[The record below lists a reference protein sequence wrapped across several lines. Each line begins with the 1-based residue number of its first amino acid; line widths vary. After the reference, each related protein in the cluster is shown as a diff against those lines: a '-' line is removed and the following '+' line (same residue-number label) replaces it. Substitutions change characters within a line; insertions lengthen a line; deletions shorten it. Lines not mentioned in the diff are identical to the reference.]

1 MAEADREAVV
11 RPHVLL
17 TLGCHRS
24 GTSVVARSLRCLG
37 AELGADADWSG
48 PDNVLGFFE
57 DQDALA
63 INDLILRKLGS
74 GWDNPTP
81 LNLSKESGAWINAP
95 VISWLL
101 DRRLKE
107 MPLFGLKEPRLCRLL
122 PIWRQ
127 AIDSMNPR
135 PNVSVVFAVRHPMA
149 VAQSLNKRNHLPIE
163 TGLALWL
170 EYTKRARLDVDPT
183 WESVWVRYDR
193 LLANPHFEIT
203 RMAGKLYL
211 SPAEAEIE
219 LFRHG
224 FLDSSLQHEVEDET
238 PLPPD
243 VQEEWDNA
251 RKWAVA

>member
-1 MAEADREAVV
+1 MTEKRS
-11 RPHVLL
+11 HLIL
-17 TLGCHRS
+17 CLGMHRS

-37 AELGADADWSG
+37 VDLGERAVWSG
-48 PDNVLGFFE
+48 PDNESGFWE

-63 INDLILRKLGS
+63 IDDLILQKAGS
-74 GWDNPTP
+74 AWDDPTP
-81 LNLSKESGAWINAP
+81 VNFNKESGVWINAP
-95 VISWLL
+95 VIDWFLE
-101 DRRLKE
+101 RRLKE
-107 MPLFGLKEPRLCRLL
+107 MPLYGLKEPRLCRLL
-122 PIWRQ
+122 PIWRE
-127 AIDSMNPR
+127 AIGRLVVQPR
-135 PNVSVVFAVRHPMA
+135 VSVVFAVRHPMA

-163 TGLALWL
+163 IGLALWL
-170 EYTKRARLDVDPT
+170 EYTKRARLDVDPM

-211 SPAEAEIE
+211 PPVEPEIE

-238 PLPPD
+238 PLPQD
-243 VQEEWDNA
+243 VQDEWDNA